1 MLKHDNRYPKTRKR
15 RILYLI
21 AALTAAVI
29 FSLCLFGCEGTEK
42 DTEDEATTVCEHN
55 FIPQAST
62 SDRPPTYGE
71 EGRQYMVCTKCGFSM
86 LVTIPAL
93 ELEAAENAPDYYPLL
108 DKYVLKD
115 VMGYDEF
122 AEKYLPSA
130 WSFKEN
136 PNDETAGDTDGDDT
150 DGDGAE
156 DNEILLTS
164 GSYVMVFV
172 SAHEGYK
179 TAECTITVEIRI
191 AV

>member
-93 ELEAAENAPDYYPLL
+93 ELRAAEEAPDYHPLL
-108 DKYVLKD
+108 DKYVLKN
-115 VMGYDEF
+115 VIGYDEF

-130 WSFKEN
+130 WNFKEN
-136 PNDETAGDTDGDDT
+136 PNDEIAGDTDGDDT
-150 DGDGAE
+150 DGDDAE

-179 TAECTITVEIRI
+179 TAECTITVEIG
-191 AV
+191 